1 MKAYMLQYYPNSA
14 REIYPNSPLIQK
26 ELRSLIQS
34 SQVWYPRI
42 CDWYRQKFVPGL
54 GNGSR
59 KILIYVVDNEVAGI
73 AFLKD
78 EAKEKKICTLRVRD
92 KYQNNGIGK
101 TLLERCVEILGTDK
115 PMITVPEE
123 RLYYF
128 CNLFK
133 HYDFKLE
140 QVTHNY
146 YRNNSSEYV
155 FNGSLDSAKK

>member
-1 MKAYMLQYYPNSA
+1 MKTLMLQYHLNST
-14 REIYPNSPLIQK
+14 RDSHFNSLSIQK
-26 ELRSLIQS
+26 ELYSLIQS

-42 CDWYRQKFVPGL
+42 CDWYLQKFAPGL

-59 KILIYVVDNEVAGI
+59 NILMYIVDNEVAGI

-78 EAKEKKICTLRVRD
+78 EAKEKKICTFRVRD

-101 TLLERCVEILGTDK
+101 TLFGRCLEILETDK
-115 PMITVPEE
+115 PMITVPAE

-128 CNLFK
+128 SNLFE

-140 QVTHNY
+140 QVAQNY
-146 YRNNSSEYV
+146 YRSNSSEYV
-155 FNGSLDSAKK
+155 FNGILDSAKK